1 MDYGLTVTVPPV
13 AEPVTLARAKAHL
26 RIDHDDEDEN
36 IAAAIKA
43 ARMYAETHTSRYFL
57 DQTIRVKLSA
67 WPSDSV
73 IWLEMFGANDVTA
86 VDSVA
91 YLDADG
97 VSQTISAANYQSELS
112 TNPPCI
118 APETDYAWPSVE
130 AGRLYP
136 ITITLSVGAA
146 SPAALDPRIGQA
158 ILLTL
163 GYWDSDRGDASLAA
177 NGASLGLPEG
187 AKRLLDS
194 IWTGA
199 Y

>member
-26 RIDHDDEDEN
+26 RIDHDEEDDN

-43 ARMYAETHTSRYFL
+43 ARVYAEAHASRYFL
-57 DQTIRVKLSA
+57 DQTIRLKLSA

-86 VDSVA
+86 VDSIT

-97 VSQTISAANYQSELS
+97 ASQTVATADYQTELS

-118 APETDYAWPSVE
+118 APSPGEVWPSVE
-130 AGRLYP
+130 AGRMYP
-136 ITITLSVGAA
+136 ITVTLSVGAA
-146 SPAALDPRIGQA
+146 TPAALDPRVGQA

-163 GYWDSDRGDASLAA
+163 GYWDADRGDAGLASA
-177 NGASLGLPEG
+177 GESLGLPEG